1 MVDGSPAIRRLTR
14 RACGRVHAGLLLVTL
29 VCASLHLLLPP
40 RAIASPLGLRLAPTR
55 VSQGG
60 VTVLSIQSPTALH
73 MLRVQAGGREIRP
86 PAPDGRTRVVLL
98 IGIDLEQPTGPVIV
112 RAEAEDQNGRPLAGQ
127 RALRVLDAHFPVQ
140 RLSVPRSF
148 VELDAPTLERVDR
161 EKAVLDRLWDVVTPE
176 PLWRGP
182 FRLPLDGA
190 GPASGFG
197 VRRIING
204 EPRAPH
210 SGADFPVAA
219 GTPVLAAN
227 AGVVALVADHFF
239 AGTSIILD
247 HGLGLYTM
255 YFHLQESL
263 VQPGQRVEAG
273 QVIARAGSTGR
284 ATGPHLHWGARLYGA
299 RIDPRALLRS
309 FPRE

>member
-1 MVDGSPAIRRLTR
+1 MSDGSPALRRLTR
-14 RACGRVHAGLLLVTL
+14 RAGGRVRAGLLLVTF
-29 VCASLHLLLPP
+29 VCASLDVLLPL
-40 RAIASPLGLRLAPTR
+40 RAAASPLRLRLVPAR
-55 VSQGG
+55 VGQGG
-60 VTVLSIQSPTALH
+60 VTVLRIQSPTALR
-73 MLRVQAGGREIRP
+73 MLRVRVGDREIRS
-86 PAPDGRTRVVLL
+86 PAPHGRARVALL
-98 IGIDLEQPTGPVIV
+98 IGIDLEQPPGLIIV
-112 RAEAEDQNGRPLAGQ
+112 RAEAEDRSGRFLAGQ
-127 RALRVLDAHFPVQ
+127 RAIRVLDAHFPLQ
-140 RLSVPRSF
+140 RLTVPPSF
-148 VELDAPTLERVDR
+148 VELDAATLERVSH

-176 PLWRGP
+176 PLWHGP
-182 FRLPLDGA
+182 FRLPLGEA
-190 GPASGFG
+190 APASGFG

-210 SGADFPVAA
+210 TGVDFPAAA

-227 AGVVALVADHFF
+227 AGVVALVVDHFF

-299 RIDPRALLRS
+299 RIDPRALLQS
-309 FPRE
+309 FPLE

>member
-1 MVDGSPAIRRLTR
+1 MSDGPPAIRRLTTR
-14 RACGRVHAGLLLVTL
+14 GRWGVRAGLLLVTL
-29 VCASLHLLLPP
+29 IGASLHLFLPLP
-40 RAIASPLGLRLAPTR
+40 AAASPLSLRLAPAR
-55 VSQGG
+55 VRQGG
-60 VTVLSIQSPTALH
+60 VTVLSIRSPTALR
-73 MLRVQAGGREIRP
+73 MLRVQVGDREIHS
-86 PAPDGRTRVVLL
+86 PAPDGRARVALL
-98 IGIDLEQPTGPVIV
+98 IGIDLEQPPGPVIV

-127 RALRVLDAHFPVQ
+127 REVRVLDAHFPLQ

-148 VELDAPTLERVDR
+148 VELDAATLERVDR
-161 EKAVLDRLWDVVTPE
+161 EKAVLDHLWDVVTPD
-176 PLWRGP
+176 PFWRGP

-204 EPRAPH
+204 EPRTPH
-210 SGADFPVAA
+210 SGADFPAAA
-219 GTPVLAAN
+219 GTPVVAAN

-263 VQPGQRVEAG
+263 VQPGQRVDAG
-273 QVIARAGSTGR
+273 QVIARVGSTGR

-309 FPRE
+309 FPLQ